1 MCPGTWFTEAYYTE
15 NLDPL
20 RNLYDIDAAATYTGY
35 KLGQFPLDLS
45 MLFILGSVYRGWAFL
60 GLTLLNRDKQL

>member
-15 NLDPL
+15 NLDSL
-20 RNLYDIDAAATYTGY
+20 RYLYDIDAAATYTGY
-35 KLGQFPLDLS
+35 KLDQFPLDVS
-45 MLFILGSVYRGWAFL
+45 MLVILGSVYRGLAFL